1 MEIRQIT
8 PFFIYFIYVWIWKYS
23 KFIFMRSI
31 LVCKMPQFLT
41 KSYQLEELIIF
52 FKKIFIIFCPPGGA
66 TYQFCSLYLMNYY
79 SYVKYNPQC
88 FWLDDCPLDKVVATK
103 LPPRGLDERERD
115 RERDRERQRLYIYI
129 SLIFLLGNSFQLE
142 RKGFHWYR
150 NSLVGERFRFCID
163 PKQNKCARTEN
174 WFWRFL

>member
-1 MEIRQIT
+1 MCVTRPFRSIYVNGFDRLFFLRSAQNCKKCTFLGNLRAITQEGNMEIRQIT

-41 KSYQLEELIIF
+41 KSYQLEQLIIF

-66 TYQFCSLYLMNYY
+66 KYQFCSLYLMNYY

-88 FWLDDCPLDKVVATK
+88 FWLDDCPLDKVVAT
-103 LPPRGLDERERD
+103 LC
-115 RERDRERQRLYIYI
+115 QRPL
-129 SLIFLLGNSFQLE
+129 
-142 RKGFHWYR
+142 R
-150 NSLVGERFRFCID
+150 
-163 PKQNKCARTEN
+163 
-174 WFWRFL
+174 